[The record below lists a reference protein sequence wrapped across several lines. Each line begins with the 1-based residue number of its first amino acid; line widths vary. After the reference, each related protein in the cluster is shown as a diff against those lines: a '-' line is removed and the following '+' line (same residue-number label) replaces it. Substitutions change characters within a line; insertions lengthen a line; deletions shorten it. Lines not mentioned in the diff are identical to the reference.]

1 MLISLLSKNHSKII
15 SLYTHYT
22 IRTPV
27 ILVNVPLLTFI
38 IRKIKSILYC
48 GNEKSL
54 VARICLS
61 KTVTSRFIWKNESSL
76 TYPNT
81 GLYANSPD
89 PRLCHSL
96 DSLFIIFFSSFTT
109 FSSWFC
115 MIFKLA
121 FYVLPSDSTQKIFI
135 FWHNISS

>member
-54 VARICLS
+54 ANAYSYRRKRDSGSRADMSVEDSHVQIHLKERKQLDISKYGSLCKFSRS
-61 KTVTSRFIWKNESSL
+61 KTL
-76 TYPNT
+76 
-81 GLYANSPD
+81 
-89 PRLCHSL
+89 
-96 DSLFIIFFSSFTT
+96 SLFGLTLHYFFF
-109 FSSWFC
+109 FFHYLLFL
-115 MIFKLA
+115 ILHDF
-121 FYVLPSDSTQKIFI
+121 
-135 FWHNISS
+135 